1 MLNIDRIREM
11 SADELAG
18 IIKICPC
25 EEKGIECDHDSCS
38 DCSGSGTGKAT
49 LASWCCWGSM
59 GSTLALS
66 SVHHWDSSGVCQLV
80 EGFSRSQF
88 AWKDDFSPVG
98 IPISLQAF
106 HIT

>member
-38 DCSGSGTGKAT
+38 DCRVDWLYEEA
-49 LASWCCWGSM
+49 
-59 GSTLALS
+59 
-66 SVHHWDSSGVCQLV
+66 D
-80 EGFSRSQF
+80 E
-88 AWKDDFSPVG
+88 DG
-98 IPISLQAF
+98 I
-106 HIT
+106 HD